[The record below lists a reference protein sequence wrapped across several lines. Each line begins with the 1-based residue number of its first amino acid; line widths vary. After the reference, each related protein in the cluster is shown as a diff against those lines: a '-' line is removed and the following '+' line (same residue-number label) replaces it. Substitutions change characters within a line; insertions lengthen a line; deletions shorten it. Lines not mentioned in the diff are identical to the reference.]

1 MYRMAVLAWGACMP
15 KQLQGLSDRSDP
27 SVATA
32 LNAVIGDVTSPTWTR
47 DAQIAWAILQGRE
60 PSV

>member
-15 KQLQGLSDRSDP
+15 NQLQTLSDRSDD
-27 SVATA
+27 SVSKA
-32 LNAVIGDVTSPTWTR
+32 LSAVIGDVTSPTWTR

-60 PSV
+60 PAV